1 MNNNN
6 ENDPVR
12 LLELSRRKLLIGAAS
27 LAGAGAVA
35 GLFPTMLWAQTTLT
49 FSNSFRSLTNPY
61 HAIFNRG
68 GEAYAASQK
77 LPYSPLVTEGNSQ
90 KGIADIRALIAKT
103 DGNLIL
109 NVEPN
114 DSADARVIIEQCVKA
129 GVYVTTIW
137 NKPDDMHPWD
147 YSPYWVA
154 HMAEDGQAVGE
165 AVATELFEA
174 MGGKGGIVGLG
185 GIFSNVASIGRRS
198 GLDAALKKY
207 PDIKLLDFQAA
218 DWSANKAFPIVQSWL
233 TRFGSEIKGIWCAND
248 DMGMGALEAL
258 RGEGLAGAIPVVG
271 IDAIEQAVDAIR
283 NGEYVATSDLDPY
296 WLGSMGLAL
305 AHAAKTGQLDPA
317 KEPHEHREF
326 YVRPQLITKK
336 NVEAFYAANF
346 KATPA
351 LDVSDFWGRIAGPI
365 RYNS

>member
-6 ENDPVR
+6 DPAR
-12 LLELSRRKLLIGAAS
+12 FLAINRRKLLLGAAS
-27 LAGAGAVA
+27 VA
-35 GLFPTMLWAQTTLT
+35 GVGAACALMPGILWAQTTLT

-68 GEAYAASQK
+68 GAAYAAGQNM
-77 LPYSPLVTEGNSQ
+77 PYSPLVTEGNSQ

-103 DGNLIL
+103 EGNLVL
-109 NVEPN
+109 NIEPN
-114 DSADARVIIEQCVKA
+114 DSADARAIIEQCVKA
-129 GVYVTTIW
+129 GVYVTTVW

-154 HMAEDGQAVGE
+154 HISEDGQAVGE

-174 MGGKGGIVGLG
+174 MGGSGGIVALG
-185 GIFSNVASIGRRS
+185 GILSNVAAIGRRS
-198 GLDAALKKY
+198 GLEAALKKY
-207 PDIKLLDFQAA
+207 PGITLLDFQAA

-233 TRFGSEIKGIWCAND
+233 TRFNSGIKGIWCAND

-258 RGEGLAGAIPVVG
+258 RGEGLAGMIPVVG
-271 IDAIEQAVDAIR
+271 IDGIEQAVEAIR
-283 NGEYVATSDLDPY
+283 TGEYIATTSLDPY

-305 AHAAKTGQLDPA
+305 GHAAKTGRIDPA

-326 YVRPQLITKK
+326 YVRPQLVTKA
-336 NVEAFYAANF
+336 NVEEFYASNF
-346 KATPA
+346 KSTPVV
-351 LDVSDFWGRIAGPI
+351 DVNDFWGRVAGPI
-365 RYNS
+365 RYTS